1 MTAAV
6 TDSAALQAALN
17 GSDPFKA
24 ILAAQLAAEVEL
36 NPNEPI
42 YITVHDKFWKPVG
55 ECYNYISTEFGF
67 PRNAADTMTLVLD
80 GNDPIADIVLTCNT
94 TLVPITAEIGY
105 LRWAGWVDI
114 ALDKF
119 NGKSYTVECSVISL
133 YAMLSRVVAWPA
145 PELPI
150 QVQFPN
156 HGVDFGGAVTVL
168 QRFMEV
174 QFLRL
179 QSGIWEL
186 VNNLGSLNLDWRA
199 WFGTLLTSDGNLL
212 DMLRTPF
219 VVVRDNPLLDT
230 SPFVSINWRMDKLDT
245 LIQQTVKD
253 NGLVVEVNLWKEG
266 DEQPPNLL
274 LPLTQPTYVV
284 TVKDRSGR
292 TGPTGTALD
301 GFLLDLVDLEDSS
314 IGGVTA
320 PFLNPGNE
328 FAPDGVAIAPV
339 LGVNFVPPWVIFT
352 DHPRGGLTEFEF
364 AHHAPLAWQLV
375 SGGKSPKWTNDLI
388 ACAPSA
394 FAGGAQAIK
403 PKTSQRNTRVFHR
416 RNHDRHRVHRG
427 ALRPARRNVR
437 RHPARIP
444 VGRKLRPQ
452 SGSRPVR
459 PHGDV
464 LPDRLV
470 GLHAR
475 RILCADQ
482 GYVGHPRLC
491 QRQGVIQRR
500 LSLPTR

>member
-1 MTAAV
+1 MTAPV
-6 TDSAALQAALN
+6 MDRTALQAALN
-17 GSDPFKA
+17 DSDPFKA
-24 ILAAQLAAEVEL
+24 MLAAQMAAEVEL
-36 NPNEPI
+36 NPNDPI
-42 YITVHDKFWKPVG
+42 YITIHDKFWKPTG

-67 PRNAADTMTLVLD
+67 PRSAADTMTLKLD
-80 GNDPIADIVLTCNT
+80 GNDPLADLVLTCDT
-94 TLVPITAEIGY
+94 TFVPITAEVGY

-119 NGKSYTVECSVISL
+119 DGKTYTVECSCISL

-168 QRFMEV
+168 QRFMES

-186 VNNLGSLNLDWRA
+186 VNNLGSLNLDWRS
-199 WFGTLLTSDGNLL
+199 WFGTWLASNGDII

-219 VVVRDNPLLDT
+219 VVVRDNPLTDT

-266 DEQPPNLL
+266 DAQPPNLL
-274 LPLTQPTYVV
+274 LPLDIPTYVV

-301 GFLLDLVDLEDSS
+301 GFLLDFLDLEDSS
-314 IGGVTA
+314 SGEVLK

-328 FAPDGVAIAPV
+328 YAPDGVAIAPV

-364 AHHAPLAWQLV
+364 AHHAPLAWQIV
-375 SGGKSPKWTNDLI
+375 SGGKSPKW
-388 ACAPSA
+388 A
-394 FAGGAQAIK
+394 
-403 PKTSQRNTRVFHR
+403 
-416 RNHDRHRVHRG
+416 G
-427 ALRPARRNVR
+427 ALRFNRRGAPAHCAMNERSDQRDARVLHRRDNDRDRLHGRALGRARWDVR
-437 RHPARIP
+437 RHTAGLPT
-444 VGRKLRPQ
+444 GGELRPAD
-452 SGSRPVR
+452 STRSVR
-459 PHGDV
+459 ADGDV
-464 LPDRLV
+464 LPDRQRGV
-470 GLHAR
+470 HAR
-475 RILCADQ
+475 CVLRSDQ
-482 GYVGHPRLC
+482 SHVGHPRLR
-491 QRQGVIQRR
+491 QRQGVVQRR
-500 LSLPTR
+500 VSVPAR